1 MVCHAWV
8 TPWQTIQVQSE
19 TQPREHP
26 KKQDKSGL
34 TTPPEFKAETR
45 QLLDIGTNSLYT
57 HNKVFLREFLSNTSD
72 ALKDLRYIQAANHQ
86 GADGSS
92 TAVDLD
98 IPFDIHV
105 ETNDVN
111 GTLNI

>member
-1 MVCHAWV
+1 MSRVSNSLTNDPGTVRDAA
-8 TPWQTIQVQSE
+8 TGTSE
-19 TQPREHP
+19 
-26 KKQDKSGL
+26 KKDKSGL

-57 HNKVFLREFLSNTSD
+57 NNKVFLRELLSNTSD
-72 ALKDLRYIQAANHQ
+72 TLEELRYIQVANHQ

-98 IPFDIHV
+98 ISFDIHV

-111 GTLNI
+111 GTLSI